1 MMNTPDIL
9 NRTKATLRRK
19 HYSIRTEKSY
29 LRWIRQYLNFNNQ
42 RHPMEMGAKELEA
55 FLNHLALDRRVAA
68 STQNQA
74 LNAILFLYRQVLMDD
89 QLDLTVNAVRAK
101 KRKRMPTVLSKIEVA
116 RLLSCLRGTNKLR
129 AQLLYGSG
137 LRLME
142 CLRLRVKDI
151 DFHQR
156 QIIVRDGKG
165 FKDRVTILPDQLHDE
180 IKSHL
185 QDVHLQHAQ
194 DLDCGYGKVYL
205 PFALTIKYPN
215 AESEWLW
222 QWVFPSPRLSR
233 DPRSGQIR
241 RHHVNPSGTQRAV
254 RKAVR
259 IAKIP
264 KHVTPHTL
272 RHSFATH
279 LLENGYDI
287 RTVQDLLGHKDVKTT
302 MIYTHVL
309 NRGPLAVRSPLD
321 GAPDTHSPSVSR

>member
-1 MMNTPDIL
+1 MNTLDIL
-9 NRTKATLRRK
+9 KRTKATLRRK

-29 LRWIRQYLNFNNQ
+29 LRWIRQYLDFHDQ
-42 RHPMEMGAKELEA
+42 CHPMEMGARELEA

-74 LNAILFLYRQVLMDD
+74 LNAILFLYRQVLQDD

-101 KRKRMPTVLSKIEVA
+101 KGKRLPTVLSKIEVA
-116 RLLSCLRGTNKLR
+116 RLISCLRGTNKLK

-156 QIIVRDGKG
+156 QITVRDGKG
-165 FKDRVTILPDQLHDE
+165 FKDRVTILPSQLQDE
-180 IKSHL
+180 ISNHL

-194 DLDCGYGKVYL
+194 DLDRGYGKVYL
-205 PFALTIKYPN
+205 PFALSIKYPN
-215 AESEWLW
+215 AEREWLW
-222 QWVFPSPRLSR
+222 QWIFPSPRLSR

-241 RHHVNPSGTQRAV
+241 RHHLNPSGTQKAI
-254 RKAVR
+254 RKAAR
-259 IAKIP
+259 MAKIP

-287 RTVQDLLGHKDVKTT
+287 RTVQELLGHKDVKTT

-309 NRGPLAVRSPLD
+309 KRGPFAVVSPLD
-321 GAPDTHSPSVSR
+321 GAPDTTPREL

>member
-1 MMNTPDIL
+1 
-9 NRTKATLRRK
+9 
-19 HYSIRTEKSY
+19 
-29 LRWIRQYLNFNNQ
+29 
-42 RHPMEMGAKELEA
+42 MEMGAKDLEA

-101 KRKRMPTVLSKIEVA
+101 KRKRMPTVLSKIEVNK
-116 RLLSCLRGTNKLR
+116 LLSCLRGKDKLR

-156 QIIVRDGKG
+156 QITVRDGKG
-165 FKDRVTILPDQLHDE
+165 FKDRVTILPDQLRNAIE
-180 IKSHL
+180 NL
-185 QDVHLQHAQ
+185 LRDVHVQHAQ
-194 DLDCGYGKVYL
+194 DLDRGYGKVYL
-205 PFALTIKYPN
+205 PFALSIKYPN
-215 AESEWLW
+215 AESEWPW

-241 RHHVNPSGTQRAV
+241 RHHLNPSGTQ
-254 RKAVR
+254 KAVR
-259 IAKIP
+259 RAARIARIH

-287 RTVQDLLGHKDVKTT
+287 RTVQELLGHKDVKTT

-309 NRGPLAVRSPLD
+309 NRGPFAVVSPLD
-321 GAPDTHSPSVSR
+321 GAPDTASPEL

>member
-1 MMNTPDIL
+1 MMNTLDIL

-19 HYSIRTEKSY
+19 HYSIRTEKAY
-29 LRWIRQYLNFNNQ
+29 LRWIRQYLNFHNQ
-42 RHPMEMGAKELEA
+42 RPPMEMGAQELEA

-89 QLDLTVNAVRAK
+89 QLDLMVNAVRAK
-101 KRKRMPTVLSKIEVA
+101 RRKRMPTVLSKIEVGK
-116 RLLSCLRGTNKLR
+116 LLACLRGTNKLR
-129 AQLLYGSG
+129 AQLLYGG
-137 LRLME
+137 GMRLME
-142 CLRLRVKDI
+142 CLRLRVRDI

-156 QIIVRDGKG
+156 QITIRDGKG
-165 FKDRVTILPDQLHDE
+165 FKDRVTILPEQLRNAIE
-180 IKSHL
+180 NHL

-194 DLDCGYGKVYL
+194 DLDNGYGKVYL
-205 PFALTIKYPN
+205 PFALSIKYPN
-215 AESEWLW
+215 AEREWLW

-241 RHHVNPSGTQRAV
+241 RHHVNPSGTQKAI
-254 RKAVR
+254 RKAAR

-309 NRGPLAVRSPLD
+309 NRGPFAVRSPLD
-321 GAPDTHSPSVSR
+321 GAPDTASREF

>member
-1 MMNTPDIL
+1 MMNTLDIL
-9 NRTKATLRRK
+9 HRTKATLRRK

-29 LRWIRQYLNFNNQ
+29 LRWIRQYLTFHNQ

-116 RLLSCLRGTNKLR
+116 KLLSCLRGKNKLR

-151 DFHQR
+151 DFHRR
-156 QIIVRDGKG
+156 QITVRDGKG
-165 FKDRVTILPDQLHDE
+165 FKERVTMLPDQLHNAIED
-180 IKSHL
+180 HL
-185 QDVHLQHAQ
+185 QDVHIQHAQ
-194 DLDCGYGKVYL
+194 DLDRGYGKVHL
-205 PFALTIKYPN
+205 PFALSIKYPN
-215 AESEWLW
+215 VESEWLW

-241 RHHVNPSGTQRAV
+241 RHHLNPSGTQKAI
-254 RKAVR
+254 RKAAR

-309 NRGPLAVRSPLD
+309 NRGPFAVMSPLD
-321 GAPDTHSPSVSR
+321 GAPDTASREL

>member
-1 MMNTPDIL
+1 MMNKL
-9 NRTKATLRRK
+9 ELFNRTRATLRRK

-29 LRWIRQYLNFNNQ
+29 LRWIRQYLTFHNQ
-42 RHPMEMGAKELEA
+42 RHPMEMGAAELEA

-74 LNAILFLYRQVLMDD
+74 LNAILFLYRQVLKDD

-101 KRKRMPTVLSKIEVA
+101 KRKRMPTVLSKIEVNK
-116 RLLSCLRGTNKLR
+116 LLSCLRGKDKLR

-156 QIIVRDGKG
+156 QITVRDGKG
-165 FKDRVTILPDQLHDE
+165 FKDRVTILPDQLQNA
-180 IKSHL
+180 IKNHL
-185 QDVHLQHAQ
+185 QDVHIQHAQ
-194 DLDCGYGKVYL
+194 DLDLGHGKVYL
-205 PFALTIKYPN
+205 PFALSIKYPN

-241 RHHVNPSGTQRAV
+241 RHHLNPSGTQKAI
-254 RKAVR
+254 RKAAR

-287 RTVQDLLGHKDVKTT
+287 RTVQELLGHKDVRTT

-309 NRGPLAVRSPLD
+309 NRGPFAVVSPLD
-321 GAPDTHSPSVSR
+321 GAPDTAPREL

>member
-1 MMNTPDIL
+1 MNTLELL
-9 NRTKATLRRK
+9 NRTKATLRRM

-29 LRWIRQYLNFNNQ
+29 LRWIRQYLDFHDQ
-42 RHPMEMGAKELEA
+42 RHPMGTGVSELEA

-74 LNAILFLYRQVLMDD
+74 LNAILFLYRKVLRDD

-101 KRKRMPTVLSKIEVA
+101 RRKRMPTVLSKVELDK
-116 RLLSCLRGTNKLR
+116 LLSCLRGKNKLR

-156 QIIVRDGKG
+156 QITVRDGKG
-165 FKDRVTILPDQLHDE
+165 FKDRVTILPDQLHHA
-180 IKSHL
+180 IKNHL
-185 QDVHLQHAQ
+185 QDVHIQHAQ
-194 DLDCGYGKVYL
+194 DLDRGYGKVYL
-205 PFALTIKYPN
+205 PYALSIKYPK
-215 AESEWLW
+215 AESEWPW

-241 RHHVNPSGTQRAV
+241 RHHLNPSGIQKAI
-254 RKAVR
+254 RKAAR
-259 IAKIP
+259 MAKIP

-279 LLENGYDI
+279 LLDNGYDI

-309 NRGPLAVRSPLD
+309 QRGPFAVKSPLD
-321 GAPDTHSPSVSR
+321 ELSETHSPWVSR

>member
-1 MMNTPDIL
+1 MGTLELL
-9 NRTKATLRRK
+9 NRTTATLRRK

-29 LRWIRQYLNFNNQ
+29 LRWIRQYLNFHNH
-42 RHPMEMGAKELEA
+42 RHPNTMGSAELES
-55 FLNHLALDRRVAA
+55 FLNYLAIDRKVAA

-74 LNAILFLYRQVLMDD
+74 LNAILFMYRQVLQNT

-101 KRKRMPTVLSKIEVA
+101 KRKRLPSVLNKKEVDK
-116 RLLSCLRGTNKLR
+116 LISSLRTTTKLK

-156 QIIVRDGKG
+156 QITVRDGKG
-165 FKDRVTILPDQLHDE
+165 YKDRVTMIPDQALDPLTM
-180 IKSHL
+180 HL
-185 QDVHLQHAQ
+185 KDVQLQHAQ
-194 DLDCGYGKVYL
+194 DLHSGFGKVYL
-205 PFALTIKYPN
+205 PFALSIKYPN
-215 AESEWLW
+215 AAGEWAW
-222 QWVFPSPRLSR
+222 QWVFPSPRLSK
-233 DPRSGQIR
+233 DPRSGEVR
-241 RHHVNPSGTQRAV
+241 RHHVNPSSTQ
-254 RKAVR
+254 KAIR
-259 IAKIP
+259 NAARFAKIP

-287 RTVQDLLGHKDVKTT
+287 RTVQELLGHKDVKTT

-309 NRGPLAVRSPLD
+309 NRGGLAVRSPLD
-321 GAPDTHSPSVSR
+321 EIRD

>member
-1 MMNTPDIL
+1 MNTLDLL

-29 LRWIRQYLNFNNQ
+29 LRWIRQYLSFHNH
-42 RHPMEMGAKELEA
+42 RHPSEMGAKDLEM
-55 FLNHLALDRRVAA
+55 FLNYLALDRKVAA

-74 LNAILFLYRQVLMDD
+74 LNAILFLYRQVLRDH

-101 KRKRMPTVLSKIEVA
+101 KRKRIPTVLSKAEVNK
-116 RLLSCLRGTNKLR
+116 LLSFLRGHNKLR

-142 CLRLRVKDI
+142 CLRLRVKDV
-151 DFHQR
+151 DFHQH

-165 FKDRVTILPDQLHDE
+165 YKDRVTILPSQLITAIE
-180 IKSHL
+180 NHL
-185 QDVHLQHAQ
+185 TDVRLQHAM
-194 DLDCGYGKVYL
+194 DLDRGYGKVYL
-205 PFALTIKYPN
+205 PFALSIKYPN
-215 AESEWLW
+215 AESEWAW
-222 QWVFPSPRLSR
+222 QWFFPSPRLSR

-241 RHHVNPSGTQRAV
+241 RHHLSPSGTQKAI
-254 RKAVR
+254 RKATR
-259 IAKIP
+259 MAKIP
-264 KHVTPHTL
+264 KHITPHTL

-309 NRGPLAVRSPLD
+309 NRGPLAVTSPLD
-321 GAPDTHSPSVSR
+321 GLSDTASRKL

>member
-1 MMNTPDIL
+1 MMNTLDVL
-9 NRTKATLRRK
+9 NLTKATLRRK

-29 LRWIRQYLNFNNQ
+29 LRWIRQYLNFHNQ

-74 LNAILFLYRQVLMDD
+74 LNAIIFLYRQVLRDD

-116 RLLSCLRGTNKLR
+116 KLLSCLRGTNKLR

-151 DFHQR
+151 DFNQR
-156 QIIVRDGKG
+156 QITVRDGKG
-165 FKDRVTILPDQLHDE
+165 FKDRVTMLPDQLQNVIE
-180 IKSHL
+180 NHL
-185 QDVHLQHAQ
+185 QDIHLQHAQ
-194 DLDCGYGKVYL
+194 DLDLGYGKVYL
-205 PFALTIKYPN
+205 PFALSIKYPN
-215 AESEWLW
+215 AEGEWPW

-241 RHHVNPSGTQRAV
+241 RHHVNPSGTQ
-254 RKAVR
+254 KAIRSAAR
-259 IAKIP
+259 IAKIY

-309 NRGPLAVRSPLD
+309 NRGPFAVKSPLD
-321 GAPDTHSPSVSR
+321 GASDTHPPSIAK

>member
-1 MMNTPDIL
+1 M
-9 NRTKATLRRK
+9 
-19 HYSIRTEKSY
+19 
-29 LRWIRQYLNFNNQ
+29 Q
-42 RHPMEMGAKELEA
+42 MGAKELEA

-74 LNAILFLYRQVLMDD
+74 LNAILFLYRQVFMDNL
-89 QLDLTVNAVRAK
+89 LDLTVNADRAK
-101 KRKRMPTVLSKIEVA
+101 KRKRLPTVLSKIEVDNLFS
-116 RLLSCLRGTNKLR
+116 RLRGTNKLR

-156 QIIVRDGKG
+156 QITVRDGKG
-165 FKDRVTILPDQLHDE
+165 HKDRVTLLPDR
-180 IKSHL
+180 
-185 QDVHLQHAQ
+185 LQHALEIHLEDVRVQHTQ
-194 DLDCGYGKVYL
+194 DIERGYGKVYL
-205 PFALTIKYPN
+205 PFSLNIKYPN
-215 AESEWLW
+215 AEREWLW
-222 QWVFPSPRLSR
+222 QWVFPSPRLAR

-241 RHHVNPSGTQRAV
+241 RHHVNPSGTQKAIRRAA
-254 RKAVR
+254 RM
-259 IAKIP
+259 AKIP

-287 RTVQDLLGHKDVKTT
+287 RTVQELLGHKDVKTT
-302 MIYTHVL
+302 MVYTHVL

-321 GAPDTHSPSVSR
+321 EHTSPSRMSSLLRSGP

>member
-1 MMNTPDIL
+1 MMNTLDIL

-29 LRWIRQYLNFNNQ
+29 LRWIRQYLTFHDH
-42 RHPMEMGAKELEA
+42 RHPMEMGARELEA

-74 LNAILFLYRQVLMDD
+74 LNAILFLYRQVLRDN

-101 KRKRMPTVLSKIEVA
+101 KRKRMPTVLSKIEVGK
-116 RLLSCLRGTNKLR
+116 LLACLRGTNKLK

-151 DFHQR
+151 DFNQR
-156 QIIVRDGKG
+156 QITVRDGKG
-165 FKDRVTILPDQLHDE
+165 FKDRVTMLPDQLQNVIE
-180 IKSHL
+180 NHL

-194 DLDCGYGKVYL
+194 DLDRGYGKVTL
-205 PFALTIKYPN
+205 PFALSVKYPN

-222 QWVFPSPRLSR
+222 QWVFPSSRLSR

-241 RHHVNPSGTQRAV
+241 RHHVNPSGTQ
-254 RKAVR
+254 KAIRNAAR

-264 KHVTPHTL
+264 KHVNPHTL

-287 RTVQDLLGHKDVKTT
+287 RTVQELLGHKDVKTT

-309 NRGPLAVRSPLD
+309 NRGPFAVVSPLD
-321 GAPDTHSPSVSR
+321 GAPDTASREL